1 MSAHVKLM
9 KLAIILDPLES
20 IKTCKDST
28 YAVMRAAHARGH
40 DLYVMEQHEM
50 VLRDGAVAGFV
61 RKLDLVDDELRWY
74 ALETPAWRALA
85 DFDVTLMRKDPPFD
99 MEYIYSTYLL
109 ELAEEQG
116 ARIFNRPAA
125 IRDFNEKLSTA
136 KFPEFMPPSLVTR
149 QEALIREFIEKQG
162 DIILKPLDAMG
173 GSSVFR
179 IQRHDPNL
187 NVIIETMTQLGARTV
202 MAQRYIPEISLGDK
216 RILLIDGEPVP
227 YALARIPKQG
237 ETRGNLAA
245 GGKGVAQPLS
255 GRDREIAAVLG
266 PKLKEA
272 GLFLVGLD
280 VIGDWLTEINVTSPT
295 GMQEIASQT
304 GFDVAGMFVDALERK
319 CES

>member
-1 MSAHVKLM
+1 M

-20 IKTCKDST
+20 IKTYKDST

-40 DLYVMEQHEM
+40 ALHVMEQCDVVLADGKVAAFARRLEM
-50 VLRDGAVAGFV
+50 L
-61 RKLDLVDDELRWY
+61 DDELHWHT
-74 ALETPAWRALA
+74 LEAPAWHSLN
-85 DFDVTLMRKDPPFD
+85 DFDGVLMRKDPPFD

-116 ARIFNRPAA
+116 ARIFNRPQAV
-125 IRDFNEKLSTA
+125 RDFNEKLSTA
-136 KFPEFMPPSLVTR
+136 KFPEFMPPTLVTR
-149 QEALIREFIEKQG
+149 QEALIREFIEKHG

-179 IQRHDPNL
+179 IHRHDPNL
-187 NVIIETMTQLGARTV
+187 NVIIETMTLLGTRTV
-202 MAQRYIPEISLGDK
+202 MAQRYIPEIAQGDK

-227 YALARIPKQG
+227 YALARIPKAG

-255 GRDREIAAVLG
+255 ARDREIAAALG
-266 PKLKEA
+266 PTLRQA

-304 GFDVAGMFVDALERK
+304 GFDVAGMFVDALERV
-319 CES
+319 CS

>member
-1 MSAHVKLM
+1 M

-20 IKTCKDST
+20 IKTYKDST

-40 DLYVMEQHEM
+40 ELYVMEQYEM
-50 VLRDGAVAGFV
+50 VLRDGEVTGFV
-61 RKLDLVDDELRWY
+61 RKLDLVDDALHWY
-74 ALETPAWRALA
+74 TLEAPAWRALS

-109 ELAEEQG
+109 ELAEGLG

-136 KFPEFMPPSLVTR
+136 KFPEFMPPTLVTR
-149 QEALIREFIEKQG
+149 QEALIREFIEKHG

-202 MAQRYIPEISLGDK
+202 MAQRYIPEISRGDK

-227 YALARIPKQG
+227 YALARIPKEG
-237 ETRGNLAA
+237 ETRGNLAV

-255 GRDREIAAVLG
+255 DRDKEIAAVLG
-266 PKLKEA
+266 PKLKQA

-304 GFDVAGMFVDALERK
+304 GFDVAGMFVDALEKSVRG
-319 CES
+319 EA

>member
-1 MSAHVKLM
+1 M

-20 IKTCKDST
+20 LKTYKDST
-28 YAVMRAAHARGH
+28 YAVMRAAHSRGH
-40 DLYVMEQHEM
+40 ELYVMEQHD
-50 VLRDGAVAGFV
+50 VIFRDGAVAAFA
-61 RKLDLVDDELRWY
+61 RRLEMLDDELRWY
-74 ALETPAWRALA
+74 TLEEPAWRALSG
-85 DFDVTLMRKDPPFD
+85 FDATLMRKDPPFD

-109 ELAEEQG
+109 ELAEAQG

-136 KFPEFMPPSLVTR
+136 KFPEFMPPTLVTR
-149 QEALIREFIEKQG
+149 QEALIREFIEKHG
-162 DIILKPLDAMG
+162 DIILKPLDGMG

-179 IQRHDPNL
+179 IRRHDPNL
-187 NVIIETMTQLGARTV
+187 NVIVETLTQLGTRTV
-202 MAQRYIPEISLGDK
+202 MAQRHIPEIAQGDK

-227 YALARIPKQG
+227 YALARIPKAG

-255 GRDREIAAVLG
+255 ARDKEIAAALG

-304 GFDVAGMFVDALERK
+304 GFDVAGMFVDALEEK
-319 CES
+319 CEF

>member
-1 MSAHVKLM
+1 M

-20 IKTCKDST
+20 IKTYKDST
-28 YAVMRAAHARGH
+28 YAMMRAAHARGH
-40 DLYVMEQHEM
+40 ELYVMEQHEM
-50 VLRDGAVAGFV
+50 VLRDGGVTGFL
-61 RKLDLVDDELRWY
+61 RKLDLVDDELHWY
-74 ALETPAWRALA
+74 TLGAPAWRALS

-116 ARIFNRPAA
+116 ARIFNRPAT

-136 KFPEFMPPSLVTR
+136 KFPEFMPPTLVTR
-149 QEALIREFIEKQG
+149 QEVLIREFIEKHG

-227 YALARIPKQG
+227 YALARIPKEG
-237 ETRGNLAA
+237 ETRGNLAV

-255 GRDREIAAVLG
+255 ERDKEIAAVLG

-304 GFDVAGMFVDALERK
+304 GFDVAGMFVDALEKSVRG
-319 CES
+319 EA

>member
-1 MSAHVKLM
+1 M

-20 IKTCKDST
+20 IKTYKDST

-40 DLYVMEQHEM
+40 ELYVMEQHEM
-50 VLRDGAVAGFV
+50 VLRDGAVTGFA
-61 RKLDLVDDELRWY
+61 RKLYLVDGALHWY
-74 ALETPAWRALA
+74 TLDAPVWRRLS
-85 DFDVTLMRKDPPFD
+85 DFNVTLMRKDPPFD

-109 ELAEEQG
+109 ELAEAQG

-136 KFPEFMPPSLVTR
+136 KFPEFTPPTLVTR
-149 QEALIREFIEKQG
+149 QEALIREFIEQHG

-179 IQRHDPNL
+179 IRRNDPNL
-187 NVIIETMTQLGARTV
+187 NVIVETMTQLGARTV

-227 YALARIPKQG
+227 YALARIPKTG

-245 GGKGVAQPLS
+245 GGKGVTQPLS
-255 GRDREIAAVLG
+255 ERDREIAAALG

>member
-1 MSAHVKLM
+1 M

-20 IKTCKDST
+20 IKTYKDST
-28 YAVMRAAHARGH
+28 YAIMRAAHARGH
-40 DLYVMEQHEM
+40 ELYVMEQYEM
-50 VLRDGAVAGFV
+50 VLRDDAVSGFA

-74 ALETPAWRALA
+74 ALAAAAWHAFS

-109 ELAEEQG
+109 ELAEQQG
-116 ARIFNRPAA
+116 ARIFNRPATL
-125 IRDFNEKLSTA
+125 RDFNEKLSTA
-136 KFPEFMPPSLVTR
+136 KFPEFMPPTLVTR
-149 QEALIREFIEKQG
+149 QEALIREFIEQHG
-162 DIILKPLDAMG
+162 DIILKPLDGMG

-179 IQRHDPNL
+179 IRACDPNL
-187 NVIIETMTQLGARTV
+187 NVIIETLTQLGVRTV

-227 YALARIPKQG
+227 YALARIPKAG
-237 ETRGNLAA
+237 ETPGNLAA

-255 GRDREIAAVLG
+255 ERDREIAGVVG

-272 GLFLVGLD
+272 GLLLVGLD

-295 GMQEIASQT
+295 GMQEITSQT

-319 CES
+319 CA